1 MKEGKT
7 VRNYQERRKWWF
19 LFKKYRLGSPETNLA
34 NSPRS
39 TGFSLDSCI
48 LGGHMAKRMDISCI
62 LFTVPTSLEGK
73 TSTSEPLCRA
83 SSTRRRVPCSVE
95 MDKTGRYACLDTAA
109 LTPRPGFRV
118 NVQRGAWS
126 FCQAQSSVR
135 SWPVD
140 PAPPQFCLPSLEE
153 PSHKP
158 EVTTWN
164 LRKPSH
170 TPARAQGHM
179 LKENVYIKNLGFVDQ
194 IYHQKAP

>member
-39 TGFSLDSCI
+39 TGFSLDSCT

-118 NVQRGAWS
+118 NVRHGAWS
-126 FCQAQSSVR
+126 FRQAQSSVR

-158 EVTTWN
+158 QRLQPGTSESLPT
-164 LRKPSH
+164 
-170 TPARAQGHM
+170 
-179 LKENVYIKNLGFVDQ
+179 
-194 IYHQKAP
+194 HQPGPKATC